1 MSVGSLDRLIAENQ
15 LSWPIEVVHAIRDPQ
30 VMHLSLFPEEEAVIM
45 GADTKRQMEF
55 AAGRSAAHAV
65 LKKLDFPL
73 SAILM
78 GKDRAPIWPSGIVG
92 SLSHTSDA
100 CLGVAARSHHIQAIG
115 IDIESL
121 TPLESSLHPDIAT
134 PEELACIDSSPEL
147 AALRIFSMK
156 EAAYKAQ
163 YPLSQT
169 FFDFTTLKVTSEGLR
184 FRDPVAPFAQG
195 SLLTV
200 HQWTGFGMCLSLC
213 MLKEPI

>member
-1 MSVGSLDRLIAENQ
+1 MGIESLDRLIAGNQ
-15 LSWPIEVVHAIRDPQ
+15 LSWPAGVAYATRDPQ
-30 VMHLSLFPEEEAVIM
+30 AMHLSLFPEEEAAII
-45 GADTKRQMEF
+45 GACKRRRMEF

-78 GKDRAPIWPSGIVG
+78 GKDRAPIWPTGVVG
-92 SLSHTSDA
+92 SLSHTPDA
-100 CLGVAARSHHIQAIG
+100 CLSVAARPHHIQAIG
-115 IDIESL
+115 IDIENL
-121 TPLESSLHPDIAT
+121 APLESSLHPYIAT
-134 PEELACIDSSPEL
+134 PEEFACIDSPPRL

-169 FFDFTTLKVTSEGLR
+169 FFDFNALEVTAKGLR
-184 FRDPVAPFAQG
+184 FRYSIPPFTRG

-213 MLKEPI
+213 VLKRLT